1 MREVLVA
8 LVRMDIGTIV
18 VGGGPVSS
26 MVILHRRDADADA
39 SSAQLPIRIG
49 VAEAGS
55 IGMAVGKMEVPRPMT
70 HDLLARTIAAFGAK
84 VTGVSITDVEG
95 TTFFAQINLMTSEG
109 SHLALDARP
118 SDAIALAIRTKAPIY
133 ADEHVLATAA
143 YPDLAAV
150 ERDEE
155 RREVEEFHAFVNDL
169 NPEDFAE

>member
-1 MREVLVA
+1 MA

-26 MVILHRRDADADA
+26 MVILRRRETSSDS

-49 VAEAGS
+49 VAEAAS
-55 IGMAVGKMEVPRPMT
+55 IGMGLSSASVPRPMT

-84 VTGVSITDVEG
+84 VTSVAITDVEG
-95 TTFFAQINLMTSEG
+95 TTFFAQINLTTSEG
-109 SHLALDARP
+109 SHISLDARP
-118 SDAIALAIRTKAPIY
+118 SDAISLAVRTKSPIY
-133 ADEHVLATAA
+133 ADEFVLATAA
-143 YPDLAAV
+143 YPDLASV

-155 RREVEEFHAFVNDL
+155 RQELEEFRAFVNDL